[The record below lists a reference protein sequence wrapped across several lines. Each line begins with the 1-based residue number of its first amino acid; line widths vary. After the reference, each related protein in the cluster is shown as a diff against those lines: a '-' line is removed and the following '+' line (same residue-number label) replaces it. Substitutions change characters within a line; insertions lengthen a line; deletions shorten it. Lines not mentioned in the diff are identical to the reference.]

1 MIHRS
6 QPIAIEVTCEVEL
19 ANVSIGEVDLIE
31 TSLGELIQ
39 AMFLD
44 QDEG

>member
-1 MIHRS
+1 MTHKS
-6 QPIAIEVTCEVEL
+6 QPVAIEVTCEVEL
-19 ANVSIGEVDLIE
+19 ANVSIAEVDLIE

-39 AMFLD
+39 AMFLN